1 MKLVWTKPQNAA
13 GLLQMLT
20 CFLLLIS
27 GSAFGVEPQIVV
39 GIEKSGEAFVVD
51 ATIRAQV
58 PLLTA
63 WEVLTDFDNMTGIL
77 SNLASSKIVRRNGNT
92 LLVDQAGTAH
102 YGIFSY
108 SFASAREIRLEPM
121 KRISAR
127 QISGNAK
134 RFESEL
140 ELSQTG
146 LITLIRYRAEV
157 VPDSG
162 LGRTFGGRFILH
174 EVEEQF
180 TAMVAEM
187 KRRSAP

>member
-1 MKLVWTKPQNAA
+1 MMMLNRPHRAENFLH
-13 GLLQMLT
+13 LLA
-20 CFLLLIS
+20 CFLLIMS
-27 GSAFGVEPQIVV
+27 SSAFGVEPEILV
-39 GIEKSGEAFVVD
+39 GIEKSGEAFIVE
-51 ATIRAQV
+51 ARINLQV
-58 PLLTA
+58 PLRTA

-92 LLVDQAGTAH
+92 LVVDQEGTAH

-108 SFASAREIRLEPM
+108 SFASEREIRLEPM
-121 KRISAR
+121 KRIFAR

-140 ELSQTG
+140 DLSQTG
-146 LITLIRYRAEV
+146 LVTLIRYRAEV

-162 LGRTFGGRFILH
+162 VGRTFGGHFIQH

-180 TAMVAEM
+180 TAMVVEM
-187 KRRSAP
+187 KRRSVP

>member
-1 MKLVWTKPQNAA
+1 
-13 GLLQMLT
+13 MLNRPHRAT
-20 CFLLLIS
+20 NFIHWLACFLLTMS
-27 GSAFGVEPQIVV
+27 CSAFGVEPEILV
-39 GIEKSGEAFVVD
+39 GIEKSGEAFIVV
-51 ATIRAQV
+51 ARINLQV
-58 PLLTA
+58 PLRTA

-77 SNLASSKIVRRNGNT
+77 SNLASSKVVRRNGNT
-92 LLVDQAGTAH
+92 LIVDQEGSAH
-102 YGIFSY
+102 FGIFSY
-108 SFASAREIRLEPM
+108 SFASEREIRLEPM
-121 KRISAR
+121 KRIFAR

-146 LITLIRYRAEV
+146 LVTLIRYRAEV

-162 LGRTFGGRFILH
+162 IGRTFGGHFIQH

>member
-1 MKLVWTKPQNAA
+1 MLNRPHRAA
-13 GLLQMLT
+13 NSLHLLACT
-20 CFLLLIS
+20 LLMMS
-27 GSAFGVEPQIVV
+27 CSAFGVEPEIIV

-51 ATIRAQV
+51 ATIKV
-58 PLLTA
+58 PLPIRTA

-77 SNLASSKIVRRNGNT
+77 SNLASSKIVRRTGNT
-92 LLVDQAGTAH
+92 LVVDQEGTAH

-108 SFASAREIRLEPM
+108 SFASEREIRLEPM
-121 KRISAR
+121 KRIFAR

-146 LITLIRYRAEV
+146 FVTQIRYHAEV

-162 LGRTFGGRFILH
+162 IGRTFGGHFIQH

>member
-1 MKLVWTKPQNAA
+1 MLNRPRRAA
-13 GLLQMLT
+13 NFIHWLAG
-20 CFLLLIS
+20 FLLTMS
-27 GSAFGVEPQIVV
+27 FSAFGVEPEVLV
-39 GIEKSGEAFVVD
+39 GIEKSGEAYVVN
-51 ATIRAQV
+51 ARINLQV
-58 PLLTA
+58 PLRTA

-92 LLVDQAGTAH
+92 LVVDQEGSAH
-102 YGIFSY
+102 FGIFSY
-108 SFASAREIRLEPM
+108 SFASEREIRLEPM
-121 KRISAR
+121 KRIFAR

-146 LITLIRYRAEV
+146 HVTLIRYRAEV
-157 VPDSG
+157 VPDTG
-162 LGRTFGGRFILH
+162 IGRTFGGHFIQH

>member
-1 MKLVWTKPQNAA
+1 MLNRPHRTANFLR
-13 GLLQMLT
+13 LLA
-20 CFLLLIS
+20 CFLLMMSCL
-27 GSAFGVEPQIVV
+27 AYGVEPEIVV
-39 GIEKSGEAFVVD
+39 GIEKSGEPFVVD
-51 ATIRAQV
+51 AIIKVQV
-58 PLLTA
+58 PIRTA

-77 SNLASSKIVRRNGNT
+77 SNLASSKIVKRNGNT
-92 LLVDQAGTAH
+92 LVVDQEGTAH

-108 SFASAREIRLEPM
+108 PFASEREIRLEPM
-121 KRISAR
+121 KHISAR
-127 QISGNAK
+127 QITGNAK

-146 LITLIRYRAEV
+146 HVTLIHYRAEV

-162 LGRTFGGRFILH
+162 IGRTFGGHFIQH

>member
-1 MKLVWTKPQNAA
+1 MMLNRPHRTAN
-13 GLLQMLT
+13 LLHLLA
-20 CFLLLIS
+20 CFLLMMS
-27 GSAFGVEPQIVV
+27 CSTFGVEPEIVV

-51 ATIRAQV
+51 ATIEVQV
-58 PLLTA
+58 PMRTA

-77 SNLASSKIVRRNGNT
+77 SNLALSKIVRRNGNT
-92 LLVDQAGTAH
+92 LIVDQEGSAH

-108 SFASAREIRLEPM
+108 SFASEREIRLEPM
-121 KRISAR
+121 NRIFAK
-127 QISGNAK
+127 QIAGNAK

-146 LITLIRYRAEV
+146 SVTLIRYRAEV

-162 LGRTFGGRFILH
+162 IGRTFGGTFIQH